1 MPGLKLRMPLVFVV
15 AEDWKLRSAVRA
27 ELRERGIDALGM
39 DCADAA
45 GSAIAQ
51 GQMPAAVVLEG
62 VTAFLVSPA
71 IQQLISRIPTVLIAS
86 RTEKIPL
93 TCGNMRT
100 GRGAVLYRPVLV
112 GEIVSRVIELLRKGE
127 AA

>member
-1 MPGLKLRMPLVFVV
+1 MPLVFVV

-39 DCADAA
+39 DSADAA
-45 GSAIAQ
+45 GRAIAQ
-51 GQMPAAVVLEG
+51 AQMPAAVVLEG

-93 TCGNMRT
+93 TCDNMGT